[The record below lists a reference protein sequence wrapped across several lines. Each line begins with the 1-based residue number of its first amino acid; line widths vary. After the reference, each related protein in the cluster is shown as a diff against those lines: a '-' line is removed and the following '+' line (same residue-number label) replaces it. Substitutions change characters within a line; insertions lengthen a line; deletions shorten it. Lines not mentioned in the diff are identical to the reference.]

1 MELKNLMEVV
11 VSHTIDD
18 IKKHYDF
25 CNCPQCRLDISAMSL
40 NKLPAKYVVSS
51 KGDSYGR
58 AELLAM
64 QKDLDILSI
73 VLEAVKKV
81 QQKPRH

>member
-1 MELKNLMEVV
+1 MELHNLMEVV
-11 VSHTIDD
+11 VAHAMAD
-18 IKKHYDF
+18 INKYYNYCDCK
-25 CNCPQCRLDISAMSL
+25 QCRLDISALAL
-40 NKLPAKYVVSS
+40 NKLPPRYVVTS

-64 QKDLDILSI
+64 QKDLDILSL

-81 QQKPRH
+81 QQNPRH

>member
-1 MELKNLMEVV
+1 MELRNLMEVV

-25 CNCPQCRLDISAMSL
+25 CSCPKCRLDISAMSL

-51 KGDSYGR
+51 RGDSYGR

-64 QKDLDILSI
+64 QKDLDILGI
-73 VLEAVKKV
+73 VLESVKAV